1 MVFTE
6 LFVGN
11 VRLFAREV
19 GCFQDFLAQPLV
31 AAGSREH
38 TAHQMIAAVCVRK
51 GMKRIVRVDAKFVG
65 RNEDRPGR
73 AERNIAPACAD
84 RTRADRRRSVVAC
97 TGHDLDRLRQPQRL
111 RRFLREPAHD
121 RKAFKQLR
129 HLAFGNAANLQH
141 FLRPA
146 LVLHVEQQHPGRVGV
161 IAGVDAGELIGQI
174 VLREHDLRDFFEI
187 FRLVFAHPEELRRRK
202 ARKSDVCCQL

>member
-19 GCFQDFLAQPLV
+19 GCFQNFLAQPLV

-38 TAHQMIAAVCVRK
+38 TAHEMVAAVGVGK
-51 GMKRIVRVDAKFVG
+51 SVKRIVGVNAEFVG

-73 AERNIAPACAD
+73 AEREIAPACAD

-111 RRFLREPAHD
+111 RRFLRELAHD

-146 LVLHVEQQHPGRVGV
+146 FVLHVEQQHTGSVGI
-161 IAGVDAGELIGQI
+161 IAGVDAGELVRQI

-202 ARKSDVCCQL
+202 ARKSDVCRQL

>member
-11 VRLFAREV
+11 VLLFAREV

-31 AAGSREH
+31 AAGSRKH

-73 AERNIAPACAD
+73 AEREIAPACAD

-97 TGHDLDRLRQPQRL
+97 TRHDLDR
-111 RRFLREPAHD
+111 F
-121 RKAFKQLR
+121 RKAKCLCRLFCQRADDLEALKQLR

-146 LVLHVEQQHPGRVGV
+146 LVLHVEQQHTGSVGI
-161 IAGVDAGELIGQI
+161 IAGVNAGEPVRQI

-202 ARKSDVCCQL
+202 ARKSDVCRQL

>member
-1 MVFTE
+1 MILAE
-6 LFVGN
+6 LFIRN
-11 VRLFAREV
+11 ILLFAREV
-19 GCFQDFLAQPLV
+19 GCFQDSLAQPLV

-73 AERNIAPACAD
+73 TEREIAPACAD

-97 TGHDLDRLRQPQRL
+97 TGHDLDRFQKAKCLCRLFCQRADDL
-111 RRFLREPAHD
+111 E
-121 RKAFKQLR
+121 AFKQLR
-129 HLAFGNAANLQH
+129 HLAFRNAANLQH

-146 LVLHVEQQHPGRVGV
+146 LVLHVEQQHTGSVGI
-161 IAGVDAGELIGQI
+161 IAGVNAGELVRQI

-187 FRLVFAHPEELRRRK
+187 FRLVFAHPKELRRRK
-202 ARKSDVCCQL
+202 ARKSDVCRQL

>member
-1 MVFTE
+1 MVFAE
-6 LFVGN
+6 LFIRN
-11 VRLFAREV
+11 ILLFAREV
-19 GCFQDFLAQPLV
+19 GRFQDFLAQPLV

-65 RNEDRPGR
+65 RNEDRAGR
-73 AERNIAPACAD
+73 AEREIAPACAD

-97 TGHDLDRLRQPQRL
+97 TGHDFDRFRKTQRM

-129 HLAFGNAANLQH
+129 HLAFGNAADLQH

-146 LVLHVEQQHPGRVGV
+146 LVLHIEQQHPGRVGV
-161 IAGVDAGELIGQI
+161 IAGMDAGELIGQI
-174 VLREHDLRDFFEI
+174 VLREHDLGDSPEVL
-187 FRLVFAHPEELRRRK
+187 RLVFAHPEELRRRK
-202 ARKSDVCCQL
+202 ARKSDVCRQL

>member
-1 MVFTE
+1 MILAE
-6 LFVGN
+6 LFIRN
-11 VRLFAREV
+11 ILLFAREV
-19 GCFQDFLAQPLV
+19 GRFQNFLAQPLV

-84 RTRADRRRSVVAC
+84 CAGSDRRRGVVTCAR
-97 TGHDLDRLRQPQRL
+97 HDLDRFRKAKCLCRLFYQRADDL
-111 RRFLREPAHD
+111 E
-121 RKAFKQLR
+121 AFKQLR

-141 FLRPA
+141 FLRPT
-146 LVLHVEQQHPGRVGV
+146 LVLHVEQQHTGSVGI
-161 IAGVDAGELIGQI
+161 IAGVNAGELVRQI

-202 ARKSDVCCQL
+202 ARKSDVCRQL